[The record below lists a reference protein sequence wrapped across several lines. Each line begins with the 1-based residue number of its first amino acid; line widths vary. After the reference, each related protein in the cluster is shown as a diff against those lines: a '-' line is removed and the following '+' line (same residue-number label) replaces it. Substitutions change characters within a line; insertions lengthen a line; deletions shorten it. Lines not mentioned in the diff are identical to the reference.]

1 MSKTTTKKKAKYVSA
16 IMDKLLIV
24 EREISK
30 ERQKQDPNFKKIKHM
45 QNEQESLRKKLVN
58 LSFEIGERIYDY
70 A

>member
-1 MSKTTTKKKAKYVSA
+1 MSKTTTKKKAKYVSV

-45 QNEQESLRKKLVN
+45 ETEKDSLMKKLVS
-58 LSFEIGERIYDY
+58 LAGDIGERVYDY
-70 A
+70 V